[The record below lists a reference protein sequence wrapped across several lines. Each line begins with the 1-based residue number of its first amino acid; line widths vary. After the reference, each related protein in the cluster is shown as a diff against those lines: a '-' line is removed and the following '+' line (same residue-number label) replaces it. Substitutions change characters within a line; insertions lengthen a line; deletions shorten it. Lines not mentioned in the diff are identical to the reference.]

1 MILEV
6 VPNSAIF
13 GRLKWSTYKLGSSRG
28 FPGPGMPVKSLD
40 CLADLGDAEGKP
52 RKNKDHLL
60 LEQGLGENRSSL
72 PRWVEIR
79 FHTSNVDLQVKLAD
93 FGCASSVDNVRAP
106 AGSRKYWSP
115 ELLLYWLGRN
125 SKT

>member
-1 MILEV
+1 MKRSGVWIASEISET
-6 VPNSAIF
+6 P
-13 GRLKWSTYKLGSSRG
+13 
-28 FPGPGMPVKSLD
+28 
-40 CLADLGDAEGKP
+40 GKP
-52 RKNKDHLL
+52 PHKDHSCWSKGWVKTDL
-60 LEQGLGENRSSL
+60 L

-79 FHTSNVDLQVKLAD
+79 FHISNVDLQVKLAD

-115 ELLLYWLGRN
+115 ELLLYWLGGN